1 MKALGIILAGGN
13 SSRMQNLS
21 DKRAISAMPVG
32 CSYRSIDFALSNMT
46 NSNVQTVAVLSQ
58 YNARSLNEHLNSS
71 KWWNF
76 GRKQGGLYVLTPT
89 VTTGNSWWYRGT
101 ADAMW
106 QNIDFLKERH
116 EPYVIIA
123 SGDCVYKLDYNKVL
137 DYHISKQSDIT
148 VVCVKHP
155 EDDINRFG
163 VVQMDVNGQITGF
176 EEKPM
181 VAKSNIASTGVYVIR
196 RRVLIELLERCN
208 EEGRYNFVT
217 DVLIRYMGLKRIYG
231 YVMEGYWSNIASVE
245 SHYQTNMDF
254 LKKDVQDYFF
264 RQEPQIYSKAY
275 DLPPAKYNAGS
286 DVKNSLI
293 ASGCIINSKVEH
305 SVLFK
310 KVFVGNNSVIKNSII
325 LNGAYIGDNVH
336 VENCIVES
344 NETLLS
350 GSTYIGK
357 DKIRVVAENN
367 NRYEAAQGAAGEV

>member
-245 SHYQTNMDF
+245 SYYQTNMDF

-310 KVFVGNNSVIKNSII
+310 KVFVGNNCVIKNSII

>member
-71 KWWNF
+71 KWGNF

-196 RRVLIELLERCN
+196 RRALIELLERCN

-245 SHYQTNMDF
+245 SYYQTNMDF

>member
-148 VVCVKHP
+148 VVCGKHP
-155 EDDINRFG
+155 
-163 VVQMDVNGQITGF
+163 
-176 EEKPM
+176 
-181 VAKSNIASTGVYVIR
+181 
-196 RRVLIELLERCN
+196 
-208 EEGRYNFVT
+208 
-217 DVLIRYMGLKRIYG
+217 
-231 YVMEGYWSNIASVE
+231 
-245 SHYQTNMDF
+245 
-254 LKKDVQDYFF
+254 
-264 RQEPQIYSKAY
+264 
-275 DLPPAKYNAGS
+275 
-286 DVKNSLI
+286 
-293 ASGCIINSKVEH
+293 
-305 SVLFK
+305 
-310 KVFVGNNSVIKNSII
+310 
-325 LNGAYIGDNVH
+325 
-336 VENCIVES
+336 
-344 NETLLS
+344 
-350 GSTYIGK
+350 
-357 DKIRVVAENN
+357 
-367 NRYEAAQGAAGEV
+367 

>member
-231 YVMEGYWSNIASVE
+231 YVMEGYWSYIASVE
-245 SHYQTNMDF
+245 SYYQTNMDF